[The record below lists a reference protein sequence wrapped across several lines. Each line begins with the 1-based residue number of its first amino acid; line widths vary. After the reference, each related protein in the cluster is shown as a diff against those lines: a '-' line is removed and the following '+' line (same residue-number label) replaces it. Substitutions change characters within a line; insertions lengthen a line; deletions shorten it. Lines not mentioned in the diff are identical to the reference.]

1 MCLWA
6 VTVCRFL
13 WWNDLTFKD
22 VAILFMGTKK
32 QLPVFFFFV
41 CLEVWKFGID
51 EFTINMETLNP
62 NNYTFS
68 FISTF
73 NVLCGLNIWCGS
85 HIVASITG
93 QNGNCGFKNKDMFR
107 HNWCLVVLTNSHK
120 TIKLNLPVVP
130 YVRTPLSVAGAWE
143 WRVG

>member
-1 MCLWA
+1 MSQFSSWEQRSNYLFLFVCL
-6 VTVCRFL
+6 
-13 WWNDLTFKD
+13 
-22 VAILFMGTKK
+22 
-32 QLPVFFFFV
+32 FV

-51 EFTINMETLNP
+51 EFKINMETLNP

-73 NVLCGLNIWCGS
+73 KVLCSLNIWCGS

-107 HNWCLVVLTNSHK
+107 HN
-120 TIKLNLPVVP
+120 
-130 YVRTPLSVAGAWE
+130 
-143 WRVG
+143 